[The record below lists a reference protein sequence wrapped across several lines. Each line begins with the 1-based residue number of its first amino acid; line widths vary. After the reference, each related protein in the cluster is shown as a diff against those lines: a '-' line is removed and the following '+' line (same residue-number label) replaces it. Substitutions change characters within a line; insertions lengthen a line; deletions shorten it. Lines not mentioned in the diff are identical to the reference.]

1 MLDQGIPALS
11 SMMMRQIILQM
22 SSTLNRYAPGTTMT
36 RLRMEFL
43 LSTLSGLVVV
53 IFCASL
59 FGTPT
64 GVLAACGLYM
74 LGVALAALAVHRQ
87 YPHAEF
93 GLCNLIT
100 MTRLSLTVSLVP
112 LLFLSRPVA
121 PADLWMAFAIAA
133 IALSLDG
140 VDGWTA
146 RRSGLVSRFGA
157 RFDMEVD
164 SVFALV
170 LALVAYASSQAG
182 LWIVLLGLPRYAFF
196 IAAAVWPRLAAP
208 VPDSIFRKAV
218 CVFQIGTLIA
228 FLVPILPATVL
239 TVSAALAAVALAW
252 SFFTDIRKLLASPA

>member
-1 MLDQGIPALS
+1 
-11 SMMMRQIILQM
+11 MRQIFLQM
-22 SSTLNRYAPGTTMT
+22 SSTLHRYAPGTPLT

-43 LSTLSGLVVV
+43 LSSLSGLVIV

-59 FGTPT
+59 FDTPT
-64 GVLAACGLYM
+64 GVVVACGLYA
-74 LGVALAALAVHRQ
+74 LGVACTALAVQRQ

-100 MTRLSLTVSLVP
+100 MTRLSLTLSLVP
-112 LLFLSRPVA
+112 LLFLARPVA
-121 PADLWMAFAIAA
+121 PSDLWTAFAIAA

-196 IAAAVWPRLAAP
+196 AAARVWPRLAAP
-208 VPDSIFRKAV
+208 VPDTVFRKAV

-228 FLVPILPATVL
+228 FLVPVLPTAVL
-239 TVSAALAAVALAW
+239 TFSAALAAAALAW
-252 SFFTDIRKLLASPA
+252 SFLADIRVLLSRPA